1 MSTELPEV
9 KNEGT
14 RKKFSFYSLSSTIA
28 GALTYLLIFL
38 HNLID
43 MSFLWAAILA
53 PLAAI
58 VAIITGHKGKHEIHE
73 AEGNMAGKKLANAGL
88 IMGYVYIGTCILIA
102 VLVIVGIVLGA
113 KLLGDTLGGVYSSI
127 NGALGK

>member
-1 MSTELPEV
+1 MSAELPEV
-9 KNEGT
+9 KKEIMP
-14 RKKFSFYSLSSTIA
+14 KKFSFYSLSSTIA

-38 HNLID
+38 HKLVE

-58 VAIITGHKGKHEIHE
+58 VAIITGHKGRHEIHE
-73 AEGNMAGKKLANAGL
+73 AEGNMTGKKLANAGL
-88 IMGYVYIGTCILIA
+88 IMGYVYIGICILLV

-113 KLLGDTLGGVYSSI
+113 KLLGGALGGVFSSI
-127 NGALGK
+127 NSALGK